1 MGKQKY
7 IVNVD
12 ASSENPGKSVCA
24 AILRKGDNI
33 ISQKTEVKEG
43 LTNNEAEY
51 LSVMLGLKLFKEN
64 RESTDDELILISDSE
79 LVIKQLNGD
88 YCVRSS
94 KMKRINEIINSF
106 IYDNDIKV
114 EFVHKKRYMNKD
126 ADNLAR
132 KKFEEVTRDE
142 SKQSNSEI

>member
-1 MGKQKY
+1 MRKQRY
-7 IVNVD
+7 VVNVD

-24 AILRKGDNI
+24 AILRKDGEI

-88 YCVRSS
+88 YYVRSS

-106 IYDNDIKV
+106 ICDNDIKV
-114 EFVHKKRYMNKD
+114 KFVHKKRDMNKD

-132 KKFEEVTRDE
+132 KKFEEVTRNE
-142 SKQSNSEI
+142 SKQSNSEV